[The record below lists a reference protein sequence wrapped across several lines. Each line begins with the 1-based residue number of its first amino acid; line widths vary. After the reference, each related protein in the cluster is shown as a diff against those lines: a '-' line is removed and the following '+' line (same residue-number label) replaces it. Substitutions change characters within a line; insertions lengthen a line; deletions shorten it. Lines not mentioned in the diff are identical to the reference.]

1 MREVVERRE
10 RRRSEG
16 SSGEGGRGEGVRE
29 GVERRGS
36 EFFVPLVRCC
46 CHMGATANH

>member
-1 MREVVERRE
+1 MEGDERRE
-10 RRRSEG
+10 SEG
-16 SSGEGGRGEGVRE
+16 SSGKGGRGEGVRE

-36 EFFVPLVRCC
+36 VFFVPLVRCC